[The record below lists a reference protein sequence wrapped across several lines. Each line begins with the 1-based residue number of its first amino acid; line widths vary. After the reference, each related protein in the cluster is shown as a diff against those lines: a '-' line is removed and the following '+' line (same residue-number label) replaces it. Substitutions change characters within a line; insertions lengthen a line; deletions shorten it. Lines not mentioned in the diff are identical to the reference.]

1 MKTHLFLLIAV
12 CLGFNFHATAEE
24 TKIPGQ
30 GQGLNQANS
39 MGAGVAPVPD
49 SGKFRV
55 FILAGQSNMTGSG
68 KATELEPPHNQ
79 PHERIRIWANG
90 RWESF
95 VPQKKFGPGVAMAH
109 QLARHWPNDT
119 IGIIKVAIGGTGILS
134 FQPDWTQKSA
144 DRTKDG
150 RKGNLYRDITDA
162 VKAARKVS
170 DFELTGFAWK
180 QGGKDM
186 KSLDLGNEY
195 LSNFEKMLTS
205 LRTEFEAPEMPAF
218 IATYMT
224 REEFDNYDGPTSK
237 SRPAAPGVIMA
248 QLDAPDKIPHVITFS
263 QGKLPC
269 LPDGIHFNTEGQL
282 TLGRMYADAV
292 EKYYAR

>member
-1 MKTHLFLLIAV
+1 MKIPLVLLIAV
-12 CLGFNFHATAEE
+12 FIGINFHAIGAEDNA
-24 TKIPGQ
+24 PRQ
-30 GQGLNQANS
+30 GQGYNQANT
-39 MGAGVAPVPD
+39 MGAGVASIAD

-68 KATELEPPHNQ
+68 QANELEPPHNQ
-79 PHERIRIWANG
+79 THDRIRIWANG

-109 QLARHWPNDT
+109 QLAGQWPDDT

-134 FQPDWTQKSA
+134 FQPDWTSESA
-144 DRTKDG
+144 DRTGDG
-150 RKGNLYRDITDA
+150 RKGNLYQDITDA

-170 DFELTGFAWK
+170 DFEITAFAWK

-195 LSNFEKMLTS
+195 LANFEKMITS

-218 IATYMT
+218 IATYLT

-237 SRPAAPGVIMA
+237 SRPGAAGVIKA
-248 QLDAPDKIPHVITFS
+248 QLDAPDKIPHVVTFS

-269 LPDGIHFNTEGQL
+269 CPDGIHFNTEGQL
-282 TLGRMYADAV
+282 KLGRMYADAV
-292 EKYYAR
+292 EKYYAP